1 VTLSVSLYVIMETQ
15 KGNVALGLVLLIV
28 AMIFIFV
35 GLPYLVR
42 MLKSNQPLSYRSPSA
57 YVTETAPSLAVQN
70 DWRSQSHY
78 NDSAYKGRVIIVGI
92 GQIGRQSINLSAM
105 PNPNGLVN
113 INGWK
118 ITTSRFNDFVIG
130 SGLQLVGFGVAGDI
144 ILTAGLPSGDFP
156 KGDNQVKIWAGQS
169 PIAANFRVN
178 KCLGLISG
186 INFDIIPLAGAA
198 NYNSCV
204 QARQNDTDFYKE
216 WRVYAL
222 SPQLFDPLHDIIQL
236 KDPSGFIVDQY
247 QY

>member
-1 VTLSVSLYVIMETQ
+1 MSLYVIMETQ

-28 AMIFIFV
+28 ALIFIFV

-42 MLKSNQPLSYRSPSA
+42 MLKSDQLLPYRSPSA

-92 GQIGRQSINLSAM
+92 GQIGRQSLNLSAM

-130 SGLQLVGFGVAGDI
+130 SLREISRRETIKLKYGRDKAR
-144 ILTAGLPSGDFP
+144 LPRTF
-156 KGDNQVKIWAGQS
+156 A
-169 PIAANFRVN
+169 
-178 KCLGLISG
+178 LINAWG
-186 INFDIIPLAGAA
+186 
-198 NYNSCV
+198 
-204 QARQNDTDFYKE
+204 
-216 WRVYAL
+216 
-222 SPQLFDPLHDIIQL
+222 
-236 KDPSGFIVDQY
+236 
-247 QY
+247 